1 MKKKMISIA
10 VTLCLIAAVA
20 ATAGAAGKKYS
31 CTLHGLTFES
41 GVEFSAP
48 EKAGLDAFMVLHPR
62 KAKPGKEKMGIMAV
76 LYTRETQK
84 SMGMKDAGLLDY
96 TRSVFMGVVK
106 AGKPIERVFA
116 GKKVRGDVAEKKI
129 PVPMTVETYVLTLA
143 NGSRVGISFN
153 YIPQF
158 KAEAEKIIAEIAAS
172 IRE

>member
-1 MKKKMISIA
+1 MKRKMRSIVA
-10 VTLCLIAAVA
+10 ILCLVAAVA
-20 ATAGAAGKKYS
+20 VTIGAAGKKYA

-41 GVEFSAP
+41 GAEFSAP
-48 EKAGLDAFMVLHPR
+48 QKAGLDALLAVHPR

-76 LYTRETQK
+76 LYSRETQK

-96 TRSVFMGVVK
+96 TRSVFLGVVK

-116 GKKVRGDVAEKKI
+116 GKKVRGDAAEKKI

-143 NGSRVGISFN
+143 NGSRVGIAFN